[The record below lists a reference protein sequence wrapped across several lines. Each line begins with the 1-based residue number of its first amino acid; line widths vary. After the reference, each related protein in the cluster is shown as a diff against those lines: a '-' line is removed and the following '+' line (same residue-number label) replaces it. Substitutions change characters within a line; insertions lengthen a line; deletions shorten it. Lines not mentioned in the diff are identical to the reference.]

1 MLIRTDTGVIEMDH
15 LESEIECLCL
25 AAERCRTLITMGRI
39 AVLSGAAVLVLMF
52 ASVFRFDP
60 TAFGLAVAALL
71 GGVPLK
77 MSSSRTLAR
86 NLEAYRANE
95 ARRAEVIDRLGLRS
109 SPEEAST
116 GCLTK

>member
-25 AAERCRTLITMGRI
+25 AAERCRTLIAMRRI
-39 AVLSGAAVLVLMF
+39 AALSGAAVLVLMF

-71 GGVPLK
+71 GGVPLV

-86 NLEAYRANE
+86 NLKLTERM
-95 ARRAEVIDRLGLRS
+95 RLGVGR
-109 SPEEAST
+109 
-116 GCLTK
+116 